1 MSGVRGGRT
10 RKGGLLSA
18 TFSAKAD
25 GRLSHI
31 LTQAPASP
39 GPDYAAWLS
48 MWCRSG
54 ARDVALDALPVV
66 AFKPRAE
73 REPSEY
79 LDDDNMHPMR
89 KLLARHPGAPMA
101 FAEMCRNPSGF
112 QRLRS
117 LVEYLKVQSDNPSVT
132 NASDQGSTTAYVSPL
147 HVNEV
152 MRGYQVDDED
162 LAEQEMAR
170 IRQTA
175 RDHVL
180 GDLLSIASS
189 ASEEAFTAAMR
200 TWIRKEYGRRQSAEN
215 VSNAG
220 AAAVSRSAGKAPGQD
235 LPAPAST
242 APAERALGFGFAR
255 RPGA

>member
-1 MSGVRGGRT
+1 M
-10 RKGGLLSA
+10 
-18 TFSAKAD
+18 SAKAD
-25 GRLSHI
+25 GGFSHI

-39 GPDYAAWLS
+39 GPDYASWLS

-54 ARDVALDALPVV
+54 ARDVASDAPTVV
-66 AFKPRAE
+66 AFKPRAQ

-112 QRLRS
+112 QRLRY
-117 LVEYLKVQSDNPSVT
+117 LIEYMKVQSENPSVT

-147 HVNEV
+147 HVDEV
-152 MRGYQVDDED
+152 MRGFQVEDEEA
-162 LAEQEMAR
+162 AEQEIAR
-170 IRQTA
+170 IRQVA

-180 GDLLSIASS
+180 RDLLSIASS
-189 ASEEAFTAAMR
+189 ACEEAFTAAMG

-215 VSNAG
+215 VANVATAG
-220 AAAVSRSAGKAPGQD
+220 AAAVSRGAGKGGTPGQD
-235 LPAPAST
+235 LPAQARETAPRGAAPAST
-242 APAERALGFGFAR
+242 APAKRALGFGFAR